1 MYQLVFADCPPEV
14 CRPTAAS
21 SPPSPPAS
29 EYCGGPAISHQ
40 PPPSS
45 GPTARSTPRRATPSF
60 SLTVSDTEVSNH
72 SALPK
77 SKLLI
82 WRDAAD
88 GDADDNEAGS
98 RSEAEPQPARSGTD
112 TQVASQALRQGR

>member
-21 SPPSPPAS
+21 SSPSPSAS
-29 EYCGGPAISHQ
+29 EYCGEPAIFHE
-40 PPPSS
+40 PPPCS
-45 GPTARSTPRRATPSF
+45 GPMPLSSPRRATPSF
-60 SLTVSDTEVSNH
+60 SLTVSDTDVSNH

-88 GDADDNEAGS
+88 GDTDDNEAGS
-98 RSEAEPQPARSGTD
+98 R
-112 TQVASQALRQGR
+112 